1 MSARLGTLL
10 LVLAAAL
17 ALYAMQR
24 STPRYMALTGP
35 ITASGAMGQTVS
47 ARQFDVTV
55 ERVQFA
61 QQLNYRSLSAT
72 QTRTTGGIWAIV
84 WLRLAA
90 RDTSATVGEA
100 AWLGPDGLAYR
111 HTDRL
116 VLARNQPPHA
126 VEPGLPRTVRLVFE
140 IRPDQARNATL
151 LLSARYDPRLD
162 SQVRIALDD
171 VPLDASGRPIAAA
184 SYDLEQEAAP

>member
-35 ITASGAMGQTVS
+35 VTANGAMGQTVS
-47 ARQFDVTV
+47 ARQFEVTV
-55 ERVQFA
+55 QRVQFA
-61 QQLNYRSLSAT
+61 QQLSYKSLSAT
-72 QTRTTGGIWAIV
+72 QTRTTGGVWAIV

-90 RDTSATVGEA
+90 RDASASVGEA
-100 AWLGPDGLAYR
+100 AWLGRDGLAYR

-126 VEPGLPRTVRLVFE
+126 VEPGLPRSVRLVFE
-140 IRPDQARNATL
+140 IRPDQASGATL
-151 LLSARYDPRLD
+151 LLSARYGPRLD
-162 SQVRIALDD
+162 SQVRIALDEAPVD
-171 VPLDASGRPIAAA
+171 GSGRPVAAA
-184 SYDLEQEAAP
+184 QYDLDQEAAP

>member
-10 LVLAAAL
+10 LALAAAL

-24 STPRYMALTGP
+24 TTPRYMALTGP
-35 ITASGAMGQTVS
+35 ITANGTMGQTVS
-47 ARQFDVTV
+47 ARQFEVTV

-61 QQLNYRSLSAT
+61 QQLNYKSLSAT
-72 QTRTTGGIWAIV
+72 QTRTTGGVWAIV

-90 RDTSATVGEA
+90 RDASASAGEA

-126 VEPGLPRTVRLVFE
+126 VEPGLPRSVRLVFE
-140 IRPDQARNATL
+140 IRPDQARGATL
-151 LLSARYDPRLD
+151 LLSARYGPRLD
-162 SQVRIALDD
+162 SQVRIALDE
-171 VPLDASGRPIAAA
+171 VPVDDSGRPVAAA
-184 SYDLEQEAAP
+184 QYDLDQEAAP

>member
-10 LVLAAAL
+10 LVLGAAL
-17 ALYAMQR
+17 ALYAMQH

-35 ITASGAMGQTVS
+35 ITVRGAMGQTLG

-55 ERVQFA
+55 QRVQFA
-61 QQLNYRSLSAT
+61 KQLSYQRLGGP
-72 QTRTTGGIWAIV
+72 QTRETGGIWAIV

-90 RDTSATVGEA
+90 KDTSATVGEA

-116 VLARNQPPHA
+116 VLARNQPPH
-126 VEPGLPRTVRLVFE
+126 VLEPGLPRTVRLVFE
-140 IRPDQARNATL
+140 IRPDQARGATL

-171 VPLDASGRPIAAA
+171 VPVDGAGQPVAVAR
-184 SYDLEQEAAP
+184 YDLEEAAP

>member
-35 ITASGAMGQTVS
+35 ISVRGAMGQTVS

-55 ERVQFA
+55 QRVQFA
-61 QQLNYRSLSAT
+61 RQLSYQRLSAP
-72 QTRTTGGIWAIV
+72 QTRETGGVWAIV

-90 RDTSATVGEA
+90 RGTSATVGEA

-126 VEPGLPRTVRLVFE
+126 LEPGLPRTVRLVFE
-140 IRPDQARNATL
+140 IRPDQARGATL

-171 VPLDASGRPIAAA
+171 VPLDGSGQPIAAA
-184 SYDLEQEAAP
+184 RYELDQETAP

>member
-1 MSARLGTLL
+1 MSARLGSLL
-10 LVLAAAL
+10 LALIAAL
-17 ALYAMQR
+17 ALYAMQH

-35 ITASGAMGQTVS
+35 ITARGNMGQTVS
-47 ARQFDVTV
+47 ARLFDVTV

-61 QQLNYRSLSAT
+61 RQLSYPSLSAR
-72 QTRTTGGIWAIV
+72 QTRDTGGVWAIV

-90 RDTSATVGEA
+90 RDTSATVGQA
-100 AWLGPDGLAYR
+100 AWLGPDGLAYH

-116 VLARNQPPHA
+116 VLAPGQPPHA
-126 VEPGLPRTVRLVFE
+126 LEPGLPRTVRMVFE
-140 IRPDQARNATL
+140 IRPDQARGATL

-171 VPLDASGRPIAAA
+171 VPLDPAGQPIAAA
-184 SYDLEQEAAP
+184 RYDLDKETAP